1 MISLDQVTVSFGSF
15 DLLKEVSFLVSQ
27 RDRVGL
33 VGRNGAG
40 KTTILRLFMGDM
52 KPSDGF
58 VSVPPNI
65 RLGYL
70 PQHMA
75 YSDSTTVFHE
85 AEKAFEEVLQLER
98 EIKNLTVEITARTDY
113 ESDSYHK
120 LISDLSE
127 KSDHFEVLGGRNREA
142 EIEQTL
148 AGLGFERTDFE
159 RATAEFSGGWRMRIE
174 LAKILLRSPDVLLLD
189 EPTNHLD
196 IESIQW
202 LEDYLRDFRGAVL
215 LISHDRTFLDRV
227 TKRTVEITL
236 GRLADYRV
244 PYTEFL
250 ALRGERREQQLAAYT
265 NQKKKIDETEKFIER
280 FRYKATKSVQV
291 QSRIK
296 QLAKIERIEID
307 EIDGSS
313 IHIKFPPAPHAG
325 TILVEAEDVSK
336 SYGSTHVLDK
346 IAMIIHRGEK
356 VAFVG
361 RNGEGKTTMARIIMS
376 ELEYVGNCKLGHNL
390 KIGYYAQN
398 QADVLDPLKT
408 VLETIDYVAVGDIRT
423 KIRDILG
430 AFLFSG
436 DDIDKKVSVLSGGER
451 SRLALACLLMEP
463 KNLLVLDEPTNHLDL
478 RSKQVLKEALLK
490 FNGALIL
497 VSHDRDFLDG
507 LVTKIFEFRGRKV
520 KEHPGDI
527 FEFLNK
533 KRLTTLKEIERKDK
547 NQKQDKKP
555 DPSTDVKPAPKPE
568 TKTETKVLQEQ
579 AVKEAAPV
587 VVILPDNKQKY
598 EEKKEADRIK
608 RKIQSR
614 IAKAEERIEN
624 LENRIHLIEMFLADP
639 ESMASNAGPDPY
651 AEYDALKIELSQAM
665 EEWEEAH
672 NGA

>member
-15 DLLKEVSFLVSQ
+15 DLLKEISFLVSQ
-27 RDRVGL
+27 RDRIGL

-40 KTTILRLFMGDM
+40 KTTILRLFIGEM

-75 YSDSTTVFHE
+75 YSDSTSVFHE
-85 AEKAFEEVLQLER
+85 AEKAFEEILQIER
-98 EIKNLTVEITARTDY
+98 DIHDLTVDITARTDY
-113 ESDSYHK
+113 ETDSYHK

-127 KSDHFEVLGGRNREA
+127 KNERHEILGGRNREA

-148 AGLGFERTDFE
+148 TGLGFERSDFE

-174 LAKILLRSPDVLLLD
+174 LAKILLQQPDVLLLD

-215 LISHDRTFLDRV
+215 LISHDKTFLDRV

-250 ALRGERREQQLAAYT
+250 KLRAERREQQFAAYT
-265 NQKKKIDETEKFIER
+265 NQKKKIDDTEKFIER

-307 EIDGSS
+307 EIDGST

-325 TILVEAEDVSK
+325 TILVEAGDVSK

-346 IAMIIHRGEK
+346 IEMIIHRGEK

-361 RNGEGKTTMARIIMS
+361 RNGEGKTTMARIIMG
-376 ELEYVGNCKLGHNL
+376 ELEYEGKCKLGHNL

-408 VLETIDYVAVGDIRT
+408 VFETVDYVATGDIRT
-423 KIRDILG
+423 KMRDILG

-478 RSKQVLKEALLK
+478 RSKQVLKEALSK
-490 FNGALIL
+490 FNGSLIL

-533 KRLTTLKEIERKDK
+533 KRLGTLREIERKDVVQRQEQEQE
-547 NQKQDKKP
+547 QKQ
-555 DPSTDVKPAPKPE
+555 
-568 TKTETKVLQEQ
+568 EQ
-579 AVKEAAPV
+579 KQKQGQSENPPLR
-587 VVILPDNKQKY
+587 ITLPDNKQRY
-598 EEKKEADRIK
+598 EEKREIDRQN
-608 RKIQSR
+608 RKKATR
-614 IAKAEERIEN
+614 IAKAEEKIGD
-624 LENRIHLIEMFLADP
+624 LEKRIHLIEMFLADP
-639 ESMASNAGPDPY
+639 ESMAANAGSDPY
-651 AEYDALKIELSQAM
+651 VEYEQLKKELELAM
-665 EEWEEAH
+665 EEWEAAH
-672 NGA
+672 EDRGA

>member
-1 MISLDQVTVSFGSF
+1 MISLDQVTVSFGSY

-40 KTTILRLFMGDM
+40 KTTILRLFTGEM

-58 VSVPPNI
+58 VSTPPNI

-75 YSDSTTVFHE
+75 YSDSTSVFHE
-85 AEKAFEEVLQLER
+85 AEKAFEEVLQIER
-98 EIKNLTVEITARTDY
+98 DIHELTVDITARTDY

-127 KSDHFEVLGGRNREA
+127 KSERFEILGGRNREA

-148 AGLGFERTDFE
+148 IGLGFERKDFE

-174 LAKILLRSPDVLLLD
+174 LAKILLQQPDVLLLD

-202 LEDYLRDFRGAVL
+202 LEDYLGDFRGAVL

-250 ALRGERREQQLAAYT
+250 KLRAERREQQFAAYT
-265 NQKKKIDETEKFIER
+265 NQKKKIDDTEKFIER
-280 FRYKATKSVQV
+280 FRYKASKSVQV

-296 QLAKIERIEID
+296 QLAKIDRIEID

-336 SYGSTHVLDK
+336 SYGPTHVLDK
-346 IAMIIHRGEK
+346 IEMIIHRGEK

-361 RNGEGKTTMARIIMS
+361 RNGEGKTTMARIIMG
-376 ELEYVGNCKLGHNL
+376 ELEHEGKCKLGHNL

-398 QADVLDPLKT
+398 QADVLDPQKT
-408 VLETIDYVAVGDIRT
+408 VLETIDYVAIGDIRT
-423 KIRDILG
+423 KMRDILG

-490 FNGALIL
+490 FNGSLIL

-507 LVTKIFEFRGRKV
+507 LVTKIFEFRDKKV

-533 KRLTTLKEIERKDK
+533 KRLNTLKEIERKDVV
-547 NQKQDKKP
+547 QKP
-555 DPSTDVKPAPKPE
+555 DK
-568 TKTETKVLQEQ
+568 QEQ
-579 AVKEAAPV
+579 KNKQEPV
-587 VVILPDNKQKY
+587 QAESQPIVVTLQDNKQKY
-598 EEKKEADRIK
+598 EEKKELDRQK
-608 RKIQSR
+608 RKIATR
-614 IAKAEERIEN
+614 IAKAEERIED
-624 LENRIHLIEMFLADP
+624 LEKRIHLIEMFLADP
-639 ESMASNAGPDPY
+639 ESMAANSGTDPY
-651 AEYDALKIELSQAM
+651 VEYEQLKKELEVAM
-665 EEWEEAH
+665 EEWEAAH
-672 NGA
+672 GDQ

>member
-1 MISLDQVTVSFGSF
+1 MISLDQVTVSFGSY
-15 DLLKEVSFLVSQ
+15 DLLKEISFLVSQ

-40 KTTILRLFMGDM
+40 KTTILRLFTGEM

-58 VSVPPNI
+58 VSTPPNI

-98 EIKNLTVEITARTDY
+98 DIHNLTIDITARTDY
-113 ESDSYHK
+113 ETDSYHK

-127 KSDHFEVLGGRNREA
+127 KSERFDMLGGRNREA

-148 AGLGFERTDFE
+148 LGLGFERKDFE
-159 RATAEFSGGWRMRIE
+159 RATSEFSGGWRMRIE
-174 LAKILLRSPDVLLLD
+174 LAKILLKEPDVLLLD

-202 LEDYLRDFRGAVL
+202 LEDYLSVFRGAVL

-236 GRLADYRV
+236 GRLADYKV
-244 PYTEFL
+244 PYSEFL
-250 ALRGERREQQLAAYT
+250 KLRAERREQQFAAYT
-265 NQKKKIDETEKFIER
+265 NQRKKIEETEKFIER

-296 QLAKIERIEID
+296 QLAKIDRIEMD

-325 TILVEAEDVSK
+325 TILVEAEDVTK
-336 SYGSTHVLDK
+336 RYGSTHVLDK

-376 ELEYVGNCKLGHNL
+376 ELEFEGKCKLGHNL

-398 QADVLDPLKT
+398 QADILDPLKT
-408 VLETIDYVAVGDIRT
+408 VMETIDYVAVGDIRT

-436 DDIDKKVSVLSGGER
+436 EDVDKKVSVLSGGER

-490 FNGALIL
+490 FDGSLIL

-507 LVTKIFEFRGRKV
+507 LVGKIFEFRDKKV

-533 KRLTTLKEIERKDK
+533 KRLNTLKEIERKEVVT
-547 NQKQDKKP
+547 KP
-555 DPSTDVKPAPKPE
+555 EPKPIPQPEPKVE
-568 TKTETKVLQEQ
+568 TTPIKVS
-579 AVKEAAPV
+579 
-587 VVILPDNKQKY
+587 LPDNKQKY
-598 EEKKEADRIK
+598 EEKKEIDRQK
-608 RKIQSR
+608 RKVATR
-614 IAKAEERIEN
+614 IAKAEETIEN
-624 LENRIHLIEMFLADP
+624 LEKRIHLIEMFLADP
-639 ESMASNAGPDPY
+639 ESMSANSGPDPY
-651 AEYDALKIELSQAM
+651 IEYDQLKKDLSQAM
-665 EEWEEAH
+665 EEWEAAH
-672 NGA
+672 EEDR

>member
-1 MISLDQVTVSFGSF
+1 MISLDQVTVSFGSY
-15 DLLKEVSFLVSQ
+15 DLLKEISFLVSPK
-27 RDRVGL
+27 DRVGL
-33 VGRNGAG
+33 VGKNGAG
-40 KTTILRLFMGDM
+40 KTTILRLFTGEM
-52 KPSDGF
+52 KPTSGF

-65 RLGYL
+65 HLGYL
-70 PQHMA
+70 AQHMA

-85 AEKAFEEVLQLER
+85 AEKAFEEVLQLE
-98 EIKNLTVEITARTDY
+98 KDLHNLTVDITARTDY
-113 ESDSYHK
+113 ETESYHK

-127 KSDHFEVLGGRNREA
+127 KNERFELLGGRNREA

-148 AGLGFERTDFE
+148 LGLGFERKDFE
-159 RATAEFSGGWRMRIE
+159 RPTSAFSGGWRMRIE
-174 LAKILLRSPDVLLLD
+174 LAKTLLQQPDVLLLD

-202 LEDYLRDFRGAVL
+202 LEDYLSNYRGAVL

-236 GRLADYRV
+236 GRLADYKV
-244 PYTEFL
+244 PYTQFL
-250 ALRGERREQQLAAYT
+250 VLRSERREQQLAAYT
-265 NQKKKIDETEKFIER
+265 NQKKKIDDTEKFIER

-307 EIDGSS
+307 EIDGST

-346 IAMIIHRGEK
+346 IAMLIHRGEK
-356 VAFVG
+356 VAFIG
-361 RNGEGKTTMARIIMS
+361 RNGEGKTTMARIIMG
-376 ELEYVGNCKLGHNL
+376 ELDYVGNCKLGHNL

-398 QADVLDPLKT
+398 QADILDPGKT

-423 KIRDILG
+423 KMRDILG

-436 DDIDKKVSVLSGGER
+436 EDIDKKVSVLSGGEK

-490 FNGALIL
+490 YNGSLIL

-507 LVTKIFEFRGRKV
+507 LVSKIFEFRDRKV

-527 FEFLNK
+527 YEFLSK
-533 KRLTTLKEIERKDK
+533 KRLSTLKEIERKDVI
-547 NQKQDKKP
+547 QKQDKLEQKQIR
-555 DPSTDVKPAPKPE
+555 
-568 TKTETKVLQEQ
+568 QEQ
-579 AVKEAAPV
+579 IQAENPVVKAAP
-587 VVILPDNKQKY
+587 IDNKQKY
-598 EEKKEADRIK
+598 EEKKEIDRQK
-608 RKIQSR
+608 RKVASR
-614 IAKAEERIEN
+614 IAKAEERIED
-624 LENRIHLIEMFLADP
+624 LEKRIHLVEMFLADP

-651 AEYDALKIELSQAM
+651 AEYDQLKKELKQAM
-665 EEWEEAH
+665 EEWETAH
-672 NGA
+672 EES

>member
-1 MISLDQVTVSFGSF
+1 MISLDQVTVSFGSY
-15 DLLKEVSFLVSQ
+15 DLLKEISFLVSQ

-40 KTTILRLFMGDM
+40 KTTILRLFTGEM

-58 VSVPPNI
+58 VSTPPNI

-98 EIKNLTVEITARTDY
+98 DIHNLTIDITARTDY
-113 ESDSYHK
+113 ETDSYHK

-127 KSDHFEVLGGRNREA
+127 KSERFDMLGGRNREA

-148 AGLGFERTDFE
+148 LGLGFERKDFE
-159 RATAEFSGGWRMRIE
+159 RATSEFSGGWRMRIE
-174 LAKILLRSPDVLLLD
+174 LAKILLKEPDVLLLD

-202 LEDYLRDFRGAVL
+202 LEDYLSVFRGAVL

-236 GRLADYRV
+236 GRLADYKV
-244 PYTEFL
+244 PYSEFL
-250 ALRGERREQQLAAYT
+250 KLRAERREQQFAAYT
-265 NQKKKIDETEKFIER
+265 NQRKKIEETEKFIER

-296 QLAKIERIEID
+296 QLAKIDRIEMD

-325 TILVEAEDVSK
+325 TILVEAEDVTK
-336 SYGSTHVLDK
+336 RYGSTHVLDK

-376 ELEYVGNCKLGHNL
+376 ELEFEGKCKLGHNL

-398 QADVLDPLKT
+398 QADILDPLKT
-408 VLETIDYVAVGDIRT
+408 VMETIDYVAVGDIRT

-436 DDIDKKVSVLSGGER
+436 EDVDKKVSVLSGGER

-490 FNGALIL
+490 FDGSLIL

-507 LVTKIFEFRGRKV
+507 LVGKIFEFRDKKV

-533 KRLTTLKEIERKDK
+533 KRLNTLKEIERKEVVT
-547 NQKQDKKP
+547 KP
-555 DPSTDVKPAPKPE
+555 EPKPIPQPEPKVE
-568 TKTETKVLQEQ
+568 TTPIKVT
-579 AVKEAAPV
+579 
-587 VVILPDNKQKY
+587 LPDNKQKY
-598 EEKKEADRIK
+598 EEKKEIDRQK
-608 RKIQSR
+608 RKVATR
-614 IAKAEERIEN
+614 IAKAEETIEN
-624 LENRIHLIEMFLADP
+624 LEKRIHLIEMFLADP
-639 ESMASNAGPDPY
+639 ESMSANSGPDPY
-651 AEYDALKIELSQAM
+651 IEYDQLKKDLSQAM
-665 EEWEEAH
+665 EEWEAAH
-672 NGA
+672 EEDR

>member
-15 DLLKEVSFLVSQ
+15 DLLKDISFLVGQ
-27 RDRVGL
+27 RDRIGL

-40 KTTILRLFMGDM
+40 KTTILRLFMGEM
-52 KPSDGF
+52 KPTGGF
-58 VSVPPNI
+58 VSTPPNI

-70 PQHMA
+70 PQHMS

-85 AEKAFEEVLQLER
+85 AEKAFEEVLQIEKD
-98 EIKNLTVEITARTDY
+98 IHNLTVDITARTDY
-113 ESDSYHK
+113 EADSYHK

-127 KSDHFEVLGGRNREA
+127 KSERYEILGGRNREA

-148 AGLGFERTDFE
+148 VGLGFERSDFE
-159 RATAEFSGGWRMRIE
+159 RATSEFSGGWRMRIE
-174 LAKILLRSPDVLLLD
+174 LAKILLQKPDVLLLD

-250 ALRGERREQQLAAYT
+250 KLRAERREQQFAAYT
-265 NQKKKIDETEKFIER
+265 NQKKKIDDTEKFIER
-280 FRYKATKSVQV
+280 FRYKASKSVQV

-296 QLAKIERIEID
+296 QLAKIDRIEID

-346 IAMIIHRGEK
+346 IEMIIHRGEK

-361 RNGEGKTTMARIIMS
+361 RNGEGKTTMARIIMG
-376 ELEYVGNCKLGHNL
+376 ELEYEGNCKLGHNL

-423 KIRDILG
+423 KMRDILG

-490 FNGALIL
+490 FNGSLIL

-533 KRLTTLKEIERKDK
+533 KRLNTLKEIERKEVVKKIEK
-547 NQKQDKKP
+547 NQ
-555 DPSTDVKPAPKPE
+555 
-568 TKTETKVLQEQ
+568 QEQ
-579 AVKEAAPV
+579 VKQEKAALTV
-587 VVILPDNKQKY
+587 TLPDNKQKY
-598 EEKKEADRIK
+598 EEKKEIDRQK
-608 RKIQSR
+608 RKIATR
-614 IAKAEERIEN
+614 IAKAEEQIED
-624 LENRIHLIEMFLADP
+624 LEKRIHLIEMFLADP
-639 ESMASNAGPDPY
+639 ESMASNSGSDPY
-651 AEYDALKIELSQAM
+651 IEYEQLKKELGLAM
-665 EEWEEAH
+665 EEWEAAH
-672 NGA
+672 EESDK

>member
-15 DLLKEVSFLVSQ
+15 DLLKDISFLVSQ

-40 KTTILRLFMGDM
+40 KTTILRLFTGEM
-52 KPSDGF
+52 KPSGGF

-65 RLGYL
+65 HLGYL

-98 EIKNLTVEITARTDY
+98 EVHELTVDITARTDY
-113 ESDSYHK
+113 ETDSYHK

-127 KSDHFEVLGGRNREA
+127 KSERYEMLGGRNREA
-142 EIEQTL
+142 GIEQTL
-148 AGLGFERTDFE
+148 IGLGFERIDFE
-159 RATAEFSGGWRMRIE
+159 RSTSEFSGGWRMRIE
-174 LAKILLRSPDVLLLD
+174 LAKILLQQPDVLLLD

-236 GRLADYRV
+236 GRLADYKV

-250 ALRGERREQQLAAYT
+250 KLRAERREQQFAAYT
-265 NQKKKIDETEKFIER
+265 NQRKKIEDTEKFIER

-336 SYGSTHVLDK
+336 SYGSTHVLDR

-356 VAFVG
+356 VAFIG
-361 RNGEGKTTMARIIMS
+361 RNGEGKTTMARIIMG
-376 ELEYVGNCKLGHNL
+376 ELEYEGTCKLGHNL

-408 VLETIDYVAVGDIRT
+408 VFETIDYVAIGDIRT
-423 KIRDILG
+423 RMRDILG

-490 FNGALIL
+490 FNGSLIL

-507 LVTKIFEFRGRKV
+507 LVTKIFEFKGKKV

-533 KRLTTLKEIERKDK
+533 KKLSTLKEIERKEVV
-547 NQKQDKKP
+547 QKTEDLP
-555 DPSTDVKPAPKPE
+555 RPEPAVKPVQPDKPL
-568 TKTETKVLQEQ
+568 T
-579 AVKEAAPV
+579 
-587 VVILPDNKQKY
+587 VILPDNKQKY
-598 EEKKEADRIK
+598 EEKKEIDRQK
-608 RKIQSR
+608 RKVATR
-614 IAKAEERIEN
+614 IAKAEERIED

-639 ESMASNAGPDPY
+639 VSMAANAGSDPY
-651 AEYDALKIELSQAM
+651 IEYDQLKKELELAM
-665 EEWEEAH
+665 EEWESAH
-672 NGA
+672 EESL

>member
-15 DLLKEVSFLVSQ
+15 DLLKDISLLVSQ

-40 KTTILRLFMGDM
+40 KTTILRLFMGEM
-52 KPSDGF
+52 KPTGGF
-58 VSVPPNI
+58 VSTPPNI

-85 AEKAFEEVLQLER
+85 AEKAFEEVLQIEKD
-98 EIKNLTVEITARTDY
+98 IHNLTVDITARTDY
-113 ESDSYHK
+113 ETDSYHK

-127 KSDHFEVLGGRNREA
+127 KSERYEILGGRNREA

-148 AGLGFERTDFE
+148 VGLGFERSDFE
-159 RATAEFSGGWRMRIE
+159 RATSEFSGGWRMRIE
-174 LAKILLRSPDVLLLD
+174 LAKILLQKPDVLLLD

-250 ALRGERREQQLAAYT
+250 KLRAERREQQFAAYS
-265 NQKKKIDETEKFIER
+265 NQKKKIDDTEKFIER
-280 FRYKATKSVQV
+280 FRYKASKSVQV

-296 QLAKIERIEID
+296 QLAKIDRIEID

-325 TILVEAEDVSK
+325 TILIEAVDVSK
-336 SYGSTHVLDK
+336 SYGPTPVLDK
-346 IAMIIHRGEK
+346 IEMIIHRGEK

-361 RNGEGKTTMARIIMS
+361 RNGEGKTTMARIIMG
-376 ELEYVGNCKLGHNL
+376 ELDYEGNCKLGHNL

-408 VLETIDYVAVGDIRT
+408 VLETIDYVAIGDIRT
-423 KIRDILG
+423 KMRDILG

-490 FNGALIL
+490 FNGSLIL

-507 LVTKIFEFRGRKV
+507 LVTKIFEFRGKKV

-533 KRLTTLKEIERKDK
+533 KRMNTLREIERKEVVKKIEQK
-547 NQKQDKKP
+547 NR
-555 DPSTDVKPAPKPE
+555 
-568 TKTETKVLQEQ
+568 QEQ
-579 AVKEAAPV
+579 AQTEKPAISVT
-587 VVILPDNKQKY
+587 LPDNKQKY
-598 EEKKEADRIK
+598 EEKREIDRQK
-608 RKIQSR
+608 RKIASR
-614 IAKAEERIEN
+614 IVKAEEQIED
-624 LENRIHLIEMFLADP
+624 LEKRIHLIEMFLADP
-639 ESMASNAGPDPY
+639 ESMAANAGTDPY
-651 AEYDALKIELSQAM
+651 VEYEQLKKELGLAM
-665 EEWEEAH
+665 EEWEAAH
-672 NGA
+672 EERL

>member
-1 MISLDQVTVSFGSF
+1 MISLDQVTVSFGSY
-15 DLLKEVSFLVSQ
+15 DLLKDISFLVSQ

-40 KTTILRLFMGDM
+40 KTTILRLFTGEM
-52 KPSDGF
+52 KPSGGF
-58 VSVPPNI
+58 ASVPPNI

-70 PQHMA
+70 PQQMA

-85 AEKAFEEVLQLER
+85 AEKSFEEVLQIEKD
-98 EIKNLTVEITARTDY
+98 IHNLTVDITARTDY
-113 ESDSYHK
+113 ETDSYHK

-127 KSDHFEVLGGRNREA
+127 KSDRYEMLGGRNREA

-148 AGLGFERTDFE
+148 IGLGFERSDFE
-159 RATAEFSGGWRMRIE
+159 RATSEFSGGWRMRIE
-174 LAKILLRSPDVLLLD
+174 LANILLQKPDVLLLD

-244 PYTEFL
+244 PYSEFL
-250 ALRGERREQQLAAYT
+250 KLRAERREQQFAAYT
-265 NQKKKIDETEKFIER
+265 NQKKKIDDTEKFIER
-280 FRYKATKSVQV
+280 FRYKASKSVQV

-296 QLAKIERIEID
+296 QLAKIDRIEID

-361 RNGEGKTTMARIIMS
+361 RNGEGKTTMARIIMG
-376 ELEYVGNCKLGHNL
+376 ELEYEGNCKLGHNL
-390 KIGYYAQN
+390 KTGYYAQN
-398 QADVLDPLKT
+398 QADVLDPNKT

-490 FNGALIL
+490 FNGSLIL
-497 VSHDRDFLDG
+497 ASHDRDFLDG

-533 KRLTTLKEIERKDK
+533 KRLNTLKEIERKDVF
-547 NQKQDKKP
+547 QKQEQK
-555 DPSTDVKPAPKPE
+555 
-568 TKTETKVLQEQ
+568 QEQ
-579 AVKEAAPV
+579 KNRQEQMQSENPSVT
-587 VVILPDNKQKY
+587 ITIPDNKQKY
-598 EEKKEADRIK
+598 EEKKEIDRQK
-608 RKIQSR
+608 RKIATR
-614 IAKAEERIEN
+614 IAKAEERIED
-624 LENRIHLIEMFLADP
+624 LEKRIHLIEMFLADP
-639 ESMASNAGPDPY
+639 ESMAANAGADPY
-651 AEYDALKIELSQAM
+651 VEYEQLKKELGLAM

-672 NGA
+672 EERL

>member
-15 DLLKEVSFLVSQ
+15 DLLKDISLLVSQ

-40 KTTILRLFMGDM
+40 KTTILRLFMGEM
-52 KPSDGF
+52 KPTGGF
-58 VSVPPNI
+58 VSTPPNI

-85 AEKAFEEVLQLER
+85 AEKAFEEVLQIEKD
-98 EIKNLTVEITARTDY
+98 IHNLTVDITARTDY
-113 ESDSYHK
+113 ETDSYHK

-127 KSDHFEVLGGRNREA
+127 KSERYEILGGRNREA

-148 AGLGFERTDFE
+148 VGLGFERSDFE
-159 RATAEFSGGWRMRIE
+159 RATSEFSGGWRMRIE
-174 LAKILLRSPDVLLLD
+174 LAKILLQKPDVLLLD

-250 ALRGERREQQLAAYT
+250 KLRAERREQQFAAYS
-265 NQKKKIDETEKFIER
+265 NQKKKIDDTEKFIER
-280 FRYKATKSVQV
+280 FRYKASKSVQV

-296 QLAKIERIEID
+296 QLAKIDRIEID

-313 IHIKFPPAPHAG
+313 IHIKFPAAPHAG

-346 IAMIIHRGEK
+346 IEMIIHRGEK

-361 RNGEGKTTMARIIMS
+361 RNGEGKTTMARIIMG
-376 ELEYVGNCKLGHNL
+376 ELEYEGSCKLGHNL

-398 QADVLDPLKT
+398 QADVLNPLKT
-408 VLETIDYVAVGDIRT
+408 VLETIDYVAIGDIRT
-423 KIRDILG
+423 KMRDILG

-490 FNGALIL
+490 FNGSLIL

-507 LVTKIFEFRGRKV
+507 LVTKIFEFRGKKV

-533 KRLTTLKEIERKDK
+533 KRLNTLKEIERKEVVKKIEK
-547 NQKQDKKP
+547 NQPEQVKQEK
-555 DPSTDVKPAPKPE
+555 
-568 TKTETKVLQEQ
+568 
-579 AVKEAAPV
+579 AALT
-587 VVILPDNKQKY
+587 ITLPDNKQKY
-598 EEKKEADRIK
+598 EEKKEIDRQK
-608 RKIQSR
+608 RKIATR
-614 IAKAEERIEN
+614 IAKAEERIED
-624 LENRIHLIEMFLADP
+624 LEKRIHLIEMFLADP
-639 ESMASNAGPDPY
+639 ESMAANAGSDPY
-651 AEYDALKIELSQAM
+651 VEYEQLKKELVLAM
-665 EEWEEAH
+665 EEWEAAH
-672 NGA
+672 EN

>member
-15 DLLKEVSFLVSQ
+15 DLLKDISLLVSQ

-40 KTTILRLFMGDM
+40 KTTILRLFMGEM
-52 KPSDGF
+52 KPTGGF
-58 VSVPPNI
+58 VSTPPNI

-85 AEKAFEEVLQLER
+85 AEKAFEEVLQIEKD
-98 EIKNLTVEITARTDY
+98 IHNLTVDITARTDY
-113 ESDSYHK
+113 ETDSYHK

-127 KSDHFEVLGGRNREA
+127 KSERYEILGGRNREA

-148 AGLGFERTDFE
+148 VGLGFERSDFE
-159 RATAEFSGGWRMRIE
+159 RATSEFSGGWRMRIE
-174 LAKILLRSPDVLLLD
+174 LAKILLQKPDVLLLD

-250 ALRGERREQQLAAYT
+250 KLRAERREQQFAAYS
-265 NQKKKIDETEKFIER
+265 NQKKKIDDTEKFIER
-280 FRYKATKSVQV
+280 FRYKASKSVQV

-296 QLAKIERIEID
+296 QLAKIDRIEID

-313 IHIKFPPAPHAG
+313 IHIKFPAAPHAG

-346 IAMIIHRGEK
+346 IEMIIHRGEK

-361 RNGEGKTTMARIIMS
+361 RNGEGKTTMARIIMG
-376 ELEYVGNCKLGHNL
+376 ELEYEGSCKLGHNL

-408 VLETIDYVAVGDIRT
+408 VLETIDYVAIGDIRT
-423 KIRDILG
+423 KMRDILG

-490 FNGALIL
+490 FNGSLIL

-507 LVTKIFEFRGRKV
+507 LVTKIFEFRGKKV

-533 KRLTTLKEIERKDK
+533 KRLNTLKEIERKEVVKKIEK
-547 NQKQDKKP
+547 NQ
-555 DPSTDVKPAPKPE
+555 
-568 TKTETKVLQEQ
+568 QEQ
-579 AVKEAAPV
+579 VKQEKAALTV
-587 VVILPDNKQKY
+587 TLPDNKQKY
-598 EEKKEADRIK
+598 EEKKEIDRQK
-608 RKIQSR
+608 RKIATR
-614 IAKAEERIEN
+614 IAKAEERIED
-624 LENRIHLIEMFLADP
+624 LEKRIHLIEMFLADP
-639 ESMASNAGPDPY
+639 ESMAANAGSDPY
-651 AEYDALKIELSQAM
+651 VEYEQLKKELVLAL
-665 EEWEEAH
+665 EEWEAAH
-672 NGA
+672 EESDK

>member
-15 DLLKEVSFLVSQ
+15 DLLKDISFLVSQ

-40 KTTILRLFMGDM
+40 KTTILRLFTGEM
-52 KPSDGF
+52 KPSGGF
-58 VSVPPNI
+58 VSVPPGI
-65 RLGYL
+65 HLGYL

-85 AEKAFEEVLQLER
+85 AEKAFEEVLQIEKD
-98 EIKNLTVEITARTDY
+98 IHNLTVDITARTDY
-113 ESDSYHK
+113 ETDSYHK

-127 KSDHFEVLGGRNREA
+127 KSDRYEMLGGRNREA

-148 AGLGFERTDFE
+148 TGLGFERSDFE

-174 LAKILLRSPDVLLLD
+174 LAKILLQKPDVLLLD

-202 LEDYLRDFRGAVL
+202 LEDYLKDFRGSVL

-250 ALRGERREQQLAAYT
+250 KLRAERREQQFAAYT
-265 NQKKKIDETEKFIER
+265 NQKKKIEDTEKFIER

-296 QLAKIERIEID
+296 QLAKIDRIEID
-307 EIDGSS
+307 EIDGST

-336 SYGSTHVLDK
+336 RYDSTHVLDK

-361 RNGEGKTTMARIIMS
+361 RNGEGKTTMARIIMG
-376 ELEYVGNCKLGHNL
+376 ELEYEGNCKLGHNL
-390 KIGYYAQN
+390 KVGYYAQN
-398 QADVLDPLKT
+398 QADILDPLKT
-408 VLETIDYVAVGDIRT
+408 VLETIDYVAIGDIRT
-423 KIRDILG
+423 KMRDILG

-533 KRLTTLKEIERKDK
+533 KRLNTLREIERKDVA
-547 NQKQDKKP
+547 QKQDR
-555 DPSTDVKPAPKPE
+555 
-568 TKTETKVLQEQ
+568 QEQ
-579 AVKEAAPV
+579 KSRQEQVPQDSPAV
-587 VVILPDNKQKY
+587 VVTLPDNKQRY
-598 EEKKEADRIK
+598 EEKKEVDRQK
-608 RKIQSR
+608 RR
-614 IAKAEERIEN
+614 VAARVARAEERIED
-624 LENRIHLIEMFLADP
+624 LEKRIHLIEMFLADP
-639 ESMASNAGPDPY
+639 ESMAANAGADPY
-651 AEYDALKIELSQAM
+651 VEYEELKKELGLAM
-665 EEWEEAH
+665 EEWEAAH
-672 NGA
+672 EERDA

>member
-15 DLLKEVSFLVSQ
+15 DLLKDISFLVSQ

-40 KTTILRLFMGDM
+40 KTTILRLFTGEM
-52 KPSDGF
+52 KPTGGF
-58 VSVPPNI
+58 VSTPPNI

-70 PQHMA
+70 SQHMP

-85 AEKAFEEVLQLER
+85 AEKAFEEVLQIEKD
-98 EIKNLTVEITARTDY
+98 IHKLTVDITARTDY
-113 ESDSYHK
+113 ETDSYHK

-127 KSDHFEVLGGRNREA
+127 KSDRYEMLGGRNREA

-148 AGLGFERTDFE
+148 IGLGFERSDFE

-174 LAKILLRSPDVLLLD
+174 LAKILLQKPDVLLLD

-244 PYTEFL
+244 PYSEFL
-250 ALRGERREQQLAAYT
+250 KLRAERREQQFAAYT
-265 NQKKKIDETEKFIER
+265 NQKKKIDDTEKFIER
-280 FRYKATKSVQV
+280 FRYKASKSVQV

-296 QLAKIERIEID
+296 QLAKIDRIEID

-346 IAMIIHRGEK
+346 IEMIIHRGEK

-361 RNGEGKTTMARIIMS
+361 RNGEGKTTMARIIMG
-376 ELEYVGNCKLGHNL
+376 ELEYEGNCKLGHNL

-398 QADVLDPLKT
+398 QADVLDSVKT
-408 VLETIDYVAVGDIRT
+408 VLETIDYVALGDIRT
-423 KIRDILG
+423 KMRDILG

-490 FNGALIL
+490 FNGSLIL

-533 KRLTTLKEIERKDK
+533 KRLSTLKEIERKDVV
-547 NQKQDKKP
+547 QKQEQKIR
-555 DPSTDVKPAPKPE
+555 
-568 TKTETKVLQEQ
+568 QEQ
-579 AVKEAAPV
+579 MQLVNPAIIVT
-587 VVILPDNKQKY
+587 LPDNKQKY
-598 EEKKEADRIK
+598 EEKKEVDRQK
-608 RKIQSR
+608 RKLATR
-614 IAKAEERIEN
+614 IAKAEERIAD
-624 LENRIHLIEMFLADP
+624 LEKRIHLIEMFLADP
-639 ESMASNAGPDPY
+639 KSMAANAGADPY
-651 AEYDALKIELSQAM
+651 VEYEQLKKELSLAM
-665 EEWEEAH
+665 EQWEEAH
-672 NGA
+672 EERL